1 MEFSSSAARRAL
13 LPRRKILRFAFS
25 FPLVRPIHLRAV
37 ARTIPLD
44 AGIVAI
50 DTGLVGFDEMIAAYV
65 VPGEQP
71 AIVETGPA
79 TVARAVVEGVE
90 SLGIGL
96 GDIATL
102 VVSHIHLDHAGASGD
117 LIDVF
122 PNATVVVHEQGARH
136 LVDPTKLMA
145 SAYRVFGDRLDELF
159 GPQRP
164 VPAERLRA
172 VDEGDRVEIG
182 GGRMLDVMYAPG
194 HARHHMAVQDSASG
208 ALFVGDAMGVYLP
221 EAGVLRPATPPPDF
235 DLELALTTLRRFR
248 ERNPS
253 AIYLTHFGPA
263 PADRD
268 LLAEAEERLVRYGEI
283 VREAMRESEDL
294 DFITE
299 RLQEKTRDDYK
310 AVSDNPELQERF
322 EVLNAFRSAAAG
334 YVRYFQQKR

>member
-1 MEFSSSAARRAL
+1 
-13 LPRRKILRFAFS
+13 LP
-25 FPLVRPIHLRAV
+25 VV

-65 VPGEQP
+65 IPGEQP

-79 TVARAVVEGVE
+79 TVARTVIEGVE
-90 SLGIGL
+90 SLGIGR
-96 GDIATL
+96 GDVSTL
-102 VVSHIHLDHAGASGD
+102 VVSHIHLDHAGGAGD
-117 LIDVF
+117 LIDAF
-122 PNATVVVHEQGARH
+122 PHATVVVHEQGARH

-145 SAYRVFGDRLDELF
+145 SAYRVFGDRLDRLF
-159 GPQRP
+159 GPLRP
-164 VPAERLRA
+164 IPADRLRA
-172 VDEGDRVEIG
+172 VDEGDVVEIG
-182 GGRMLDVMYAPG
+182 GGRTLDVMYAPG

-235 DLELALTTLRRFR
+235 DLDLALATLRRFR
-248 ERNPS
+248 ERNPA

-268 LLAEAEERLVRYGEI
+268 LLAESEERLVRFGEI
-283 VREAMRESEDL
+283 VREAMQKSEDL

-299 RLQEKTRDDYK
+299 QLQERTRDDYRVVW
-310 AVSDNPELQERF
+310 ANPELFERF
-322 EVLNAFRSAAAG
+322 EALNAFRSSAAG
-334 YVRYFQQKR
+334 YLRYFQQKR